1 MPVPRSWLRALPLA
15 AALLASP
22 LAVSLADAQAR
33 SAAGPTRS
41 AASVGAR
48 LAAQP
53 SPLDAS
59 SATAPLQRRTHHSQA
74 AALMIV
80 GGAAVV
86 VGLLASGSAVGPLLI
101 LGGSV
106 VGLYGLYLY
115 LQ

>member
-1 MPVPRSWLRALPLA
+1 MSVTRSWLRALPLA
-15 AALLASP
+15 AALIASP
-22 LAVSLADAQAR
+22 LAVSGARAQAR
-33 SAAGPTRS
+33 PDAGPTRS
-41 AASVGAR
+41 AATVGAR
-48 LAAQP
+48 FVAQP

-80 GGAAVV
+80 GGVAVV
-86 VGLLASGSAVGPLLI
+86 VGLLAGGSAVGPLLI
-101 LGGSV
+101 LGGSI